1 MDEPS
6 NDSAASSGGDQY
18 IHNKLERTERQ
29 EVLHFCFRH
38 TSKGAFRRST
48 IIARAAAADKAG
60 TAYRVLEIGCGA
72 GFTTLDVAE
81 WLPSRAT
88 ITAIDT
94 NETMIAS
101 ARERLSTN
109 HPEWT
114 SNYESNERRQ
124 DRVSFQVMSGEE
136 AASTFPNQYDAVWMR
151 YLVVHVPDP
160 VALLRAAAACLKPG
174 GIMLVEDMNA
184 DGFVSDPPLYAN
196 DLIHRAHIAASLKL
210 GADIRRGPKI
220 GGYLRQIGMEDISN
234 HAFVPL
240 FGKGV
245 AIQPWCDDA
254 DDDDF
259 DSDWHCEQ
267 GMQLLRMSL
276 ESAAPNFLQL
286 ETCTKQELDIARE
299 SLSEVE
305 SADYQLFSVPGGQM
319 YQWWGVKP
327 NAKVNADV

>member
-1 MDEPS
+1 MSS
-6 NDSAASSGGDQY
+6 NNSVSSGGDQY
-18 IHNKLERTERQ
+18 IHNKLESTERQ
-29 EVLHFCFRH
+29 EVLNFCFRH
-38 TSKGAFRRST
+38 TSKDAFRRST
-48 IIARAAAADKAG
+48 IIAKAVAADDAG
-60 TAYRVLEIGCGA
+60 TGYRVLEIGCGA
-72 GFTTLDVAE
+72 GFTTLDLAE
-81 WLPSRAT
+81 WLSSRTT

-94 NETMIAS
+94 NESMIAS

-114 SNYESNERRQ
+114 SKDESNERQ

-136 AASTFPNQYDAVWMR
+136 AASRFPNQYDAVWMR

-220 GGYLRQIGMEDISN
+220 GGYLRKIGMGGIYN

-245 AIQPWCDDA
+245 AIQPWCDGA
-254 DDDDF
+254 NDDDF
-259 DSDWHCEQ
+259 DSDWHYEQ
-267 GMQLLRMSL
+267 GMKLLRMSL

-286 ETCTKQELDIARE
+286 ETCTKQELEIARE

-327 NAKVNADV
+327 KPKANAGI